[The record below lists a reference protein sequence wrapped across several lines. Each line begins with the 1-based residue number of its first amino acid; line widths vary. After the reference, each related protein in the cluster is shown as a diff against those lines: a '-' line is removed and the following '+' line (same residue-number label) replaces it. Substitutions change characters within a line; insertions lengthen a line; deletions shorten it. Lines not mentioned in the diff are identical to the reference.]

1 MNHWT
6 QTHVWV
12 GMVGY
17 LTIAGMLLAYLAY
30 KTKKIQKEEAGR

>member
-12 GMVGY
+12 GYVGFGCIASLLLTY
-17 LTIAGMLLAYLAY
+17 LGIA
-30 KTKKIQKEEAGR
+30 TKKLQHGEDE

>member
-12 GMVGY
+12 GYVGFG
-17 LTIAGMLLAYLAY
+17 TIATALLTFLAIAS
-30 KTKKIQKEEAGR
+30 KRLQHGE